1 MTQIA
6 LRQPVHSSRL
16 NSIVVSAFTTAIIV
30 LAGLLSI
37 GQFGIV

>member
-1 MTQIA
+1 MTQIV
-6 LRQPVHSSRL
+6 LHQQSHSSRL